1 MLPPRHSVLGAVQAK
16 LWRIRASNTRNL
28 VSSRSSPPLRHSSQH
43 SHTSPTTPTVQSVY
57 LKRGRPQFGPHSVHL
72 LGDKSFLLASDKDF
86 CQRKSCGEDQQVTKM
101 FRQLGYKCTPAIGIC
116 VAGKSISALIAG
128 VCFDQSAVCRR
139 QIHLC
144 SDRRDIVD
152 PR

>member
-1 MLPPRHSVLGAVQAK
+1 MLPPRHSVLSAVQAK

-86 CQRKSCGEDQQVTKM
+86 CPRKSCGKDQQ
-101 FRQLGYKCTPAIGIC
+101 KCSGNWIQMHTGNRN
-116 VAGKSISALIAG
+116 L
-128 VCFDQSAVCRR
+128 CRR

-144 SDRRDIVD
+144 SDRRCVLRSICCLS
-152 PR
+152 PANPSLL